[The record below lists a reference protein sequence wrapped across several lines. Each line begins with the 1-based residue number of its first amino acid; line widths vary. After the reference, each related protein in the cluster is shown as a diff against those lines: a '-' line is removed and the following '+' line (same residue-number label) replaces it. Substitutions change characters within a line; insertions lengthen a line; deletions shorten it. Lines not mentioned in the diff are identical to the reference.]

1 MFKHTKRSSLLA
13 VVALAALMVL
23 AACGGTSPAAT
34 EPTAAATAAP
44 VETAVAAEPAV
55 EPTATPVA
63 TEEPTAEPE
72 PPSVPPPSEELLHL
86 RSGEWQWIAYAG
98 PMEAYEID
106 TPGNYRVTFND
117 DATFSAV
124 ADCNNLAG
132 SYIPTDGG
140 EITITPG
147 PMTLA
152 ACPEGSRS
160 DQFVAFLGSA
170 TRYASDGDN
179 LVLELLADGGTMT
192 FAPAGEVVM
201 DESPTTE
208 DQTAVLAQTLGNLSY
223 TGIVPN
229 QAITLTDGV
238 ATYDDGSSGTPIVT
252 LAENLIPATDLDGD
266 GTLDAVALLRDESTG
281 SGTFYFLS
289 AVLDALN
296 NPTPTEALMIG
307 DRIQVKSLMAEGA
320 SVLGEII
327 AAAESDPAC
336 CGTWLFNKVYALQD
350 GRLAETGSEQVSQI
364 SSTNIAG
371 NWSLVDLNAGQE
383 PVLPEAPITLELF
396 GERVSGSAGC
406 NTYTGTFTSSEEQL
420 NGFTIGDL
428 ATTMKLCEQPV
439 MDQEALYL
447 SRLAAST
454 SWGYDFGRLSLIYML
469 EDETFGTLLFVP
481 QEQ

>member
-1 MFKHTKRSSLLA
+1 MLKQGRMSLWLA
-13 VVALAALMVL
+13 LVAATALMIL
-23 AACGGTSPAAT
+23 AACGGASPVAT
-34 EPTAAATAAP
+34 EPTAAP
-44 VETAVAAEPAV
+44 VETAVAAEPTA
-55 EPTATPVA
+55 EPAP
-63 TEEPTAEPE
+63 TEALPTAEPE
-72 PPSVPPPSEELLHL
+72 PPSVPPPSDELLHL
-86 RSGEWQWIAYAG
+86 RSGEWQWSAYAG
-98 PMEAYEID
+98 PVEEYAIE

-117 DATFSAV
+117 DATFTAV

-132 SYIPTDGG
+132 NYVASDGG

-192 FAPAGEVVM
+192 FAPAGSV
-201 DESPTTE
+201 ESTMPATTGA
-208 DQTAVLAQTLGNLSY
+208 DLAAVLGNLTY
-223 TGIVPN
+223 TGILPD
-229 QAITLTDGV
+229 QTITLTDGTG
-238 ATYDDGSSGTPIVT
+238 TYDDGSSGTPIVT
-252 LAENLIPATDLDGD
+252 LAANLIPTGDLDSD
-266 GTLDAVALLRDESTG
+266 GALDAVAVLRDESTG

-289 AVLDALN
+289 AVLDVLN

-350 GRLAETGSEQVSQI
+350 GRLAETSSEQVSQI
-364 SSTNIAG
+364 STTNIAG
-371 NWSLVDLNAGQE
+371 NWNLVDLNAGQE

-396 GERVSGSAGC
+396 GDRVSGSAGC
-406 NTYTGTFTSSEEQL
+406 NTYTGTYTSLEEQF
-420 NGFTIGDL
+420 NGLTIGDL

-454 SWGYDFGRLSLIYML
+454 SWGFDYGRLSLTYRL
-469 EDETFGTLLFVP
+469 EDETLGTLLFVP